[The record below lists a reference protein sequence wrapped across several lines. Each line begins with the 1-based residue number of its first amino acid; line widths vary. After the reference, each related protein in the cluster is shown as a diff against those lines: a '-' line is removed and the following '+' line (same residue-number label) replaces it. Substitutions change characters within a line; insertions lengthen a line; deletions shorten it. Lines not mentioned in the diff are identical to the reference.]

1 MEETLKEIMGDAY
14 KDGMSKDDIQAF
26 FKKQVLS
33 SGEYTNSGKAKAEQ
47 KELND
52 KIASLQAELDAK
64 MSDDDKKKKADAD
77 TKKLIE
83 DLQKQLSESKSNQS
97 KMSALSLLAEA
108 KIKAGIKD
116 EDTDFDE
123 FVSGISF
130 EDNEKTNKISKYV
143 SKIVADAYESGKN
156 DAIKNKLG
164 KMGSFKDGNGNNN
177 PSSSDEKGSYGKQLA
192 KATSYQAPEAKN
204 FFERK

>member
-52 KIASLQAELDAK
+52 KIAELQSQLDAK
-64 MSDDDKKKKADAD
+64 LSDDDKKKKADEDA
-77 TKKLIE
+77 KKLIE

-116 EDTDFDE
+116 EDTDFDD

-130 EDNEKTNKISKYV
+130 EDNDKTNKISKYI
-143 SKIVADAYESGKN
+143 SKIVSDAYESGKN

-164 KMGSFKDGNGNNN
+164 KMGSFKDGSGDSN
-177 PSSSDEKGSYGKQLA
+177 SSSDDKGSYGKELA